1 MHGRRRTL
9 LSGLSLLR
17 QQRKRFPVLECCSCA
32 SDTTHDRNSGGVLV
46 SRRWWSSSGTSTPN
60 AEAETRVS
68 FAEMKSKTKHLYN
81 QIPIENVRNFSIV
94 AHIDHGKS
102 TLADRLME
110 LCVAIESNKTGKSG
124 GGSVPQLLDRLPVE
138 RKRGITVKAQS
149 VALLYRHSRDRM
161 VGRKEGKE
169 SGENMYKD
177 PSKWYLLNLIDT
189 PGHADFSFEV
199 SRSLSACQGCVLLV
213 DATQGV
219 QAQTVATFYQAF
231 EKDLKIVAASNK
243 IDSPLA
249 DVEGSERQMEM
260 IFGIE
265 KASRISAKSGENVG
279 EILDRIVDEIPPPP
293 IATTAA
299 DSSPDDGNFLR
310 ALLIDCDF
318 DKYRGAVSVVQV
330 VDGVLKVGDAIE
342 SFESGRKAEVLEL
355 GVHAPEMMSLK
366 SLQKGNVG
374 YVITSDRDVKA
385 QRVGDTL
392 FNRKERKRE
401 AVTPLVGFKM
411 AKPMVF
417 QGIFPSSA
425 DDFEKLRESVSRLTL
440 NDASVE
446 VFPEVSAALG
456 PGFRC
461 GFLGLLHA
469 EVFTDRLREEFDS
482 DVVAT
487 APTVPYKLTKMFNK
501 SNAKELILADSGDNN
516 DELDPDDQKIE
527 GIKSVNVITSPLS
540 LEANAGLPRDTR
552 IQERLVEATII
563 VPTEYTGKILEL
575 CNERR
580 GEALEHSQ
588 IDSLRAMLRYKL
600 PLGEVASDFADELK
614 SRTSG
619 YATFDY
625 ELAGWQFADICR
637 LDVLVNGE
645 VVDAM
650 ATLCHRSK
658 AVDIGKKMVKKVKEA
673 LPRQMFEVAVQA
685 SLSGKI
691 IARETVSAM
700 RKNVLAKCYGG
711 DVSRKKKLLQKQK
724 DGKKRM
730 RRMGNVDIPAD
741 AFAGLLSAK

>member
-1 MHGRRRTL
+1 MEFC
-9 LSGLSLLR
+9 SAIEK
-17 QQRKRFPVLECCSCA
+17 RK
-32 SDTTHDRNSGGVLV
+32 
-46 SRRWWSSSGTSTPN
+46 
-60 AEAETRVS
+60 
-68 FAEMKSKTKHLYN
+68 KSKTGAT
-81 QIPIENVRNFSIV
+81 S
-94 AHIDHGKS
+94 
-102 TLADRLME
+102 
-110 LCVAIESNKTGKSG
+110 
-124 GGSVPQLLDRLPVE
+124 QLLDRLPVE

-149 VALLYRHSRDRM
+149 VALLYRHSRERENDDDEEEEEE
-161 VGRKEGKE
+161 EGKDDI
-169 SGENMYKD
+169 YAD
-177 PSKWYLLNLIDT
+177 ASKWYLLNLIDT

-231 EKDLKIVAASNK
+231 EKDLKIVAACNK

-249 DVEGSERQMEM
+249 DVEGSEKQMEM
-260 IFGIE
+260 IFGID

-279 EILDRIVDEIPPPP
+279 EILDRIVDEIPPP
-293 IATTAA
+293 TMT
-299 DSSPDDGNFLR
+299 DETLSSSEESNFLR

-330 VDGVLKVGDAIE
+330 VDGELKVGDAIE
-342 SFESGRKAEVLEL
+342 SFESGRKAEVLEV
-355 GVHAPEMMSLK
+355 GVHAPEMTPLK

-487 APTVPYKLTKMFNK
+487 APTVPYKLTKMINK
-501 SNAKELILADSGDNN
+501 SSAREFVENASSSSDKRS
-516 DELDPDDQKIE
+516 ELDPDDQKIE
-527 GIKSVNVITSPLS
+527 GVKSVTVITSPLA
-540 LEANAGLPRDTR
+540 LEANAGLLRDTK

-580 GEALEHSQ
+580 GESLEHSQ
-588 IDSLRAMLRYKL
+588 LDSLRAMLRYKL
-600 PLGEVASDFADELK
+600 PLGEIASDFADELK

-658 AVDIGKKMVKKVKEA
+658 AVDIAKKVVKKVKDA

>member
-1 MHGRRRTL
+1 M
-9 LSGLSLLR
+9 LR
-17 QQRKRFPVLECCSCA
+17 GTTTRGARAVFA
-32 SDTTHDRNSGGVLV
+32 SVSTTTT
-46 SRRWWSSSGTSTPN
+46 TST
-60 AEAETRVS
+60 TVDLFCRRVFGLLPPRLLHTTNHRRSDKEVVVNNDHHHHHHHRLDEKKS
-68 FAEMKSKTKHLYN
+68 FNKSFMKHLYER
-81 QIPIENVRNFSIV
+81 IPVANVRNFSIV
-94 AHIDHGKS
+94 AHVDHGKS
-102 TLADRLME
+102 TLADRVME
-110 LCVAIESNKTGKSG
+110 LCHAIDVSTTKG
-124 GGSVPQLLDRLPVE
+124 GGGGVPQMLDRLPVE

-149 VALLYRHSRDRM
+149 VALLYRHSRDR
-161 VGRKEGKE
+161 RK
-169 SGENMYKD
+169 GEAEENAYKD
-177 PSKWYLLNLIDT
+177 PSRWYLLNLIDT

-199 SRSLSACQGCVLLV
+199 SRSLSACEGCVLLV

-231 EKDLKIVAASNK
+231 EKDLKIVAACNK

-265 KASRISAKSGENVG
+265 KTSRISAKSGENVE
-279 EILDRIVDEIPPPP
+279 EILDRIVDEIPPP
-293 IATTAA
+293 TWRSSSEES
-299 DSSPDDGNFLR
+299 DSLR

-330 VDGVLKVGDAIE
+330 VDGSIKVGDAIE
-342 SFESGRKAEVLEL
+342 SLESGRKAEVLEL
-355 GVHAPEMMSLK
+355 GVHAPEMTSLK

-401 AVTPLVGFKM
+401 TVTPLVGFKM

-425 DDFEKLRESVSRLTL
+425 DDFEKLRESMSRLTL

-487 APTVPYKLTKMFNK
+487 APTVPYKLTKMINK
-501 SNAKELILADSGDNN
+501 SNKSNKSNNTIESMDSDENN
-516 DELDPDDQKIE
+516 E
-527 GIKSVNVITSPLS
+527 GVKSATVITSPLS
-540 LEANAGLPRDTR
+540 LEANAGLPRDTK

-563 VPTEYTGKILEL
+563 VPAEYTGKIVEL

-580 GEALEHSQ
+580 GESIEHSQ

-600 PLGEVASDFADELK
+600 PLGEIASDFADELK

-658 AVDIGKKMVKKVKEA
+658 GVDIAKKVVKKVKDA
-673 LPRQMFEVAVQA
+673 LPRQMFEIAVQA

>member
-1 MHGRRRTL
+1 
-9 LSGLSLLR
+9 
-17 QQRKRFPVLECCSCA
+17 
-32 SDTTHDRNSGGVLV
+32 
-46 SRRWWSSSGTSTPN
+46 
-60 AEAETRVS
+60 
-68 FAEMKSKTKHLYN
+68 
-81 QIPIENVRNFSIV
+81 
-94 AHIDHGKS
+94 
-102 TLADRLME
+102 
-110 LCVAIESNKTGKSG
+110 
-124 GGSVPQLLDRLPVE
+124 
-138 RKRGITVKAQS
+138 
-149 VALLYRHSRDRM
+149 
-161 VGRKEGKE
+161 
-169 SGENMYKD
+169 
-177 PSKWYLLNLIDT
+177 
-189 PGHADFSFEV
+189 
-199 SRSLSACQGCVLLV
+199 
-213 DATQGV
+213 
-219 QAQTVATFYQAF
+219 
-231 EKDLKIVAASNK
+231 
-243 IDSPLA
+243 
-249 DVEGSERQMEM
+249 
-260 IFGIE
+260 
-265 KASRISAKSGENVG
+265 
-279 EILDRIVDEIPPPP
+279 
-293 IATTAA
+293 
-299 DSSPDDGNFLR
+299 
-310 ALLIDCDF
+310 
-318 DKYRGAVSVVQV
+318 
-330 VDGVLKVGDAIE
+330 VGDAIE
-342 SFESGRKAEVLEL
+342 SFESGRKAEVLEV
-355 GVHAPEMMSLK
+355 GVHAPEMTPLK

-487 APTVPYKLTKMFNK
+487 APTVPYKLTKMINK
-501 SNAKELILADSGDNN
+501 SSAREFAENASSSGDNRS
-516 DELDPDDQKIE
+516 ELDPDDQKIE
-527 GIKSVNVITSPLS
+527 GVKSVTVITSPLA
-540 LEANAGLPRDTR
+540 LEANAGLPRDTK

-580 GEALEHSQ
+580 GESLEHSQ
-588 IDSLRAMLRYKL
+588 LDSLRAMLRYKL
-600 PLGEVASDFADELK
+600 PLGEIASDFADELK

-658 AVDIGKKMVKKVKEA
+658 AVDIAKKVVKKVKDA

>member
-1 MHGRRRTL
+1 
-9 LSGLSLLR
+9 
-17 QQRKRFPVLECCSCA
+17 
-32 SDTTHDRNSGGVLV
+32 
-46 SRRWWSSSGTSTPN
+46 
-60 AEAETRVS
+60 
-68 FAEMKSKTKHLYN
+68 
-81 QIPIENVRNFSIV
+81 
-94 AHIDHGKS
+94 
-102 TLADRLME
+102 
-110 LCVAIESNKTGKSG
+110 
-124 GGSVPQLLDRLPVE
+124 
-138 RKRGITVKAQS
+138 
-149 VALLYRHSRDRM
+149 
-161 VGRKEGKE
+161 
-169 SGENMYKD
+169 
-177 PSKWYLLNLIDT
+177 
-189 PGHADFSFEV
+189 
-199 SRSLSACQGCVLLV
+199 
-213 DATQGV
+213 
-219 QAQTVATFYQAF
+219 
-231 EKDLKIVAASNK
+231 
-243 IDSPLA
+243 
-249 DVEGSERQMEM
+249 
-260 IFGIE
+260 
-265 KASRISAKSGENVG
+265 
-279 EILDRIVDEIPPPP
+279 
-293 IATTAA
+293 
-299 DSSPDDGNFLR
+299 
-310 ALLIDCDF
+310 
-318 DKYRGAVSVVQV
+318 
-330 VDGVLKVGDAIE
+330 
-342 SFESGRKAEVLEL
+342 
-355 GVHAPEMMSLK
+355 
-366 SLQKGNVG
+366 
-374 YVITSDRDVKA
+374 
-385 QRVGDTL
+385 
-392 FNRKERKRE
+392 
-401 AVTPLVGFKM
+401 M

-487 APTVPYKLTKMFNK
+487 APTVPYKLTKMINK
-501 SNAKELILADSGDNN
+501 SSAREFAENASSSGDNRS
-516 DELDPDDQKIE
+516 ELDPDDQKIE
-527 GIKSVNVITSPLS
+527 GVKSVTVITSPLA
-540 LEANAGLPRDTR
+540 LEANAGLPRDTK

-580 GEALEHSQ
+580 GESLEHSQ
-588 IDSLRAMLRYKL
+588 LDSLRAMLRYKL
-600 PLGEVASDFADELK
+600 PLGEIASDFADELK

-658 AVDIGKKMVKKVKEA
+658 AVDIAKKVVKKVKDA

>member
-1 MHGRRRTL
+1 MIFTL
-9 LSGLSLLR
+9 LGIVFITTLFVIHFHDYMIFTLLGIV
-17 QQRKRFPVLECCSCA
+17 FMI
-32 SDTTHDRNSGGVLV
+32 TNS
-46 SRRWWSSSGTSTPN
+46 
-60 AEAETRVS
+60 
-68 FAEMKSKTKHLYN
+68 
-81 QIPIENVRNFSIV
+81 
-94 AHIDHGKS
+94 GKS

-110 LCVAIESNKTGKSG
+110 FCGAIEKNGTK
-124 GGSVPQLLDRLPVE
+124 QFLDKLPVE
-138 RKRGITVKAQS
+138 RARGITVKAQS
-149 VALLYRHSRDRM
+149 VALLYRHSKSRQ
-161 VGRKEGKE
+161 KEE
-169 SGENMYKD
+169 QRERRRREEEEEEEEV
-177 PSKWYLLNLIDT
+177 YLLNLIDT

-199 SRSLSACQGCVLLV
+199 QRSLAACQGCVLLV

-219 QAQTVATFYQAF
+219 QAQTVATFFQAF
-231 EKDLKIVAASNK
+231 ERDLKIVAAVNK
-243 IDSPLA
+243 IDSHLA
-249 DVEGSERQMEM
+249 DVEGTERQMES

-265 KASRISAKSGENVG
+265 RTSRISAKIGLNVE
-279 EILDRIVDEIPPPP
+279 EILDRIIDEIPPPP
-293 IATTAA
+293 TQMYNNSNSSRNSKEGVSSSSSSRSSNPTTTIEKVGEK
-299 DSSPDDGNFLR
+299 DSEYCR

-318 DKYRGAVSVVQV
+318 DRFRGAVSIIQV
-330 VDGVLKVGDAIE
+330 VNGSLKVGDAIE
-342 SFESGRKAEVLEL
+342 SYESGRKAEVIEL
-355 GVHAPEMMSLK
+355 GVATPHMTPLK
-366 SLQKGNVG
+366 QLNAGNVG
-374 YVITSDRDVKA
+374 YLITSDRDVKA
-385 QRVGDTL
+385 QKVGDTL

-401 AVTPLVGFKM
+401 NVLPLHGFKM

-425 DDFEKLRESVSRLTL
+425 DDFDKLRESVSRLTL

-487 APTVPYKLTKMFNK
+487 APTVPYKLIKMNNNNN
-501 SNAKELILADSGDNN
+501 SNRKEDNFDEN
-516 DELDPDDQKIE
+516 DE
-527 GIKSVNVITSPLS
+527 NVTIITSPLS
-540 LEANAGLPRDTR
+540 LEANSGLSRDFR
-552 IQERLVEATII
+552 IHERLVDATII
-563 VPTEYTGKILEL
+563 VPTEYTGKVLEL

-580 GEALEHSQ
+580 GESIEHSQ

-600 PLGEVASDFADELK
+600 PLGEIASDFSDELK

-637 LDVLVNGE
+637 LDILVNGE

-658 AVDIGKKMVKKVKEA
+658 ALEIGKKIVKKVQNA
-673 LPRQMFEVAVQA
+673 LPRQMFEIAVQA
-685 SLSGKI
+685 AASGKI

-724 DGKKRM
+724 EGKKRM
-730 RRMGNVDIPAD
+730 RRMGNVDIPSD

>member
-1 MHGRRRTL
+1 MTTTTTTTTVLRLSRLLRRRFFGLPPL
-9 LSGLSLLR
+9 LHNTNRTPSFDDNR
-17 QQRKRFPVLECCSCA
+17 HR
-32 SDTTHDRNSGGVLV
+32 HDDAFVNDHRHHHLD
-46 SRRWWSSSGTSTPN
+46 
-60 AEAETRVS
+60 E
-68 FAEMKSKTKHLYN
+68 KSKSKHLYD
-81 QIPIENVRNFSIV
+81 QIPVANVRNFSIV
-94 AHIDHGKS
+94 AHVDHGKS

-110 LCVAIESNKTGKSG
+110 LCHAIDVSTTKG
-124 GGSVPQLLDRLPVE
+124 GVPQMLDRLPVE

-149 VALLYRHSRDRM
+149 VALLYRHSRDR
-161 VGRKEGKE
+161 RK
-169 SGENMYKD
+169 GEAEENAYKD
-177 PSKWYLLNLIDT
+177 PSRWYLLNLIDT

-199 SRSLSACQGCVLLV
+199 SRSLSACEGCVLLV

-231 EKDLKIVAASNK
+231 EKDLKIVAACNK

-265 KASRISAKSGENVG
+265 KTSRISAKSGENVE
-279 EILDRIVDEIPPPP
+279 EILDRIVDEIPPPSSSEES
-293 IATTAA
+293 
-299 DSSPDDGNFLR
+299 DSLR

-330 VDGVLKVGDAIE
+330 VDGSIKVGDAIE
-342 SFESGRKAEVLEL
+342 SLESGRKAEVLEL
-355 GVHAPEMMSLK
+355 GVHAPEMTSLK

-401 AVTPLVGFKM
+401 TVTPLVGFKM

-425 DDFEKLRESVSRLTL
+425 DDFEKLRESMSRLTL

-487 APTVPYKLTKMFNK
+487 APTVPYKLTKMINK
-501 SNAKELILADSGDNN
+501 SNKSNKSNNTIESMDSDENN
-516 DELDPDDQKIE
+516 E
-527 GIKSVNVITSPLS
+527 GVKSATVITSPLS
-540 LEANAGLPRDTR
+540 LEANAGLPRDTK

-563 VPTEYTGKILEL
+563 VPAEYTGKIVEL

-580 GEALEHSQ
+580 GESIEHSQ

-600 PLGEVASDFADELK
+600 PLGEIASDFADELK

-658 AVDIGKKMVKKVKEA
+658 GVDIAKKVVKKVKDA
-673 LPRQMFEVAVQA
+673 LPRQMFEIAVQA

>member
-1 MHGRRRTL
+1 MTTTAAVLRLSNRLLQNRRFFEGLPPLLHDFTNRTQT
-9 LSGLSLLR
+9 SFVVDNHHR
-17 QQRKRFPVLECCSCA
+17 HHR
-32 SDTTHDRNSGGVLV
+32 HDDAFVN
-46 SRRWWSSSGTSTPN
+46 N
-60 AEAETRVS
+60 E
-68 FAEMKSKTKHLYN
+68 KSKSKHVLLYD
-81 QIPIENVRNFSIV
+81 QIPVANVRNFSIV
-94 AHIDHGKS
+94 AHVDHGKS

-110 LCVAIESNKTGKSG
+110 LCHAIDVSTTKG
-124 GGSVPQLLDRLPVE
+124 GVPQMLDRLPVE

-149 VALLYRHSRDRM
+149 VALLYRHSRDR
-161 VGRKEGKE
+161 RK
-169 SGENMYKD
+169 GEAEENAYKD
-177 PSKWYLLNLIDT
+177 PSRWYLLNLIDT

-199 SRSLSACQGCVLLV
+199 SRSLSACEGCVLLV

-231 EKDLKIVAASNK
+231 EKDLKIVAACNK

-265 KASRISAKSGENVG
+265 KTSRISAKSGENVE
-279 EILDRIVDEIPPPP
+279 EILDRIVDEIPPP
-293 IATTAA
+293 TWRSSSEES
-299 DSSPDDGNFLR
+299 DSLR

-330 VDGVLKVGDAIE
+330 VDGSIKVGDAIE
-342 SFESGRKAEVLEL
+342 SLESGRKAEVLEL
-355 GVHAPEMMSLK
+355 GVHAPEMTSLK

-401 AVTPLVGFKM
+401 TVTPLVGFKM

-425 DDFEKLRESVSRLTL
+425 DDFEKLRESMSRLTL

-487 APTVPYKLTKMFNK
+487 APTVPYKLTKMINK
-501 SNAKELILADSGDNN
+501 SNKSNKSNNTIESMDS
-516 DELDPDDQKIE
+516 DENIE
-527 GIKSVNVITSPLS
+527 GVKSATVITSPLS
-540 LEANAGLPRDTR
+540 LEANAGLPRDTK

-563 VPTEYTGKILEL
+563 VPAEYTGKIVEL

-580 GEALEHSQ
+580 GESIEHSQ

-600 PLGEVASDFADELK
+600 PLGEIASDFADELK

-658 AVDIGKKMVKKVKEA
+658 GVDIAKKVVKKVKDA
-673 LPRQMFEVAVQA
+673 LPRQMFEIAVQA

>member
-1 MHGRRRTL
+1 M
-9 LSGLSLLR
+9 
-17 QQRKRFPVLECCSCA
+17 
-32 SDTTHDRNSGGVLV
+32 
-46 SRRWWSSSGTSTPN
+46 
-60 AEAETRVS
+60 S
-68 FAEMKSKTKHLYN
+68 FAELKSKTKHLYN

-124 GGSVPQLLDRLPVE
+124 VGSVPQLLDRLPVE

-342 SFESGRKAEVLEL
+342 SFESGGKRKCW
-355 GVHAPEMMSLK
+355 SL
-366 SLQKGNVG
+366 
-374 YVITSDRDVKA
+374 A
-385 QRVGDTL
+385 
-392 FNRKERKRE
+392 
-401 AVTPLVGFKM
+401 
-411 AKPMVF
+411 
-417 QGIFPSSA
+417 
-425 DDFEKLRESVSRLTL
+425 
-440 NDASVE
+440 
-446 VFPEVSAALG
+446 
-456 PGFRC
+456 C
-461 GFLGLLHA
+461 
-469 EVFTDRLREEFDS
+469 
-482 DVVAT
+482 
-487 APTVPYKLTKMFNK
+487 
-501 SNAKELILADSGDNN
+501 
-516 DELDPDDQKIE
+516 
-527 GIKSVNVITSPLS
+527 
-540 LEANAGLPRDTR
+540 TR
-552 IQERLVEATII
+552 
-563 VPTEYTGKILEL
+563 
-575 CNERR
+575 RR
-580 GEALEHSQ
+580 
-588 IDSLRAMLRYKL
+588 
-600 PLGEVASDFADELK
+600 
-614 SRTSG
+614 
-619 YATFDY
+619 
-625 ELAGWQFADICR
+625 
-637 LDVLVNGE
+637 
-645 VVDAM
+645 
-650 ATLCHRSK
+650 
-658 AVDIGKKMVKKVKEA
+658 
-673 LPRQMFEVAVQA
+673 
-685 SLSGKI
+685 
-691 IARETVSAM
+691 
-700 RKNVLAKCYGG
+700 
-711 DVSRKKKLLQKQK
+711 
-724 DGKKRM
+724 
-730 RRMGNVDIPAD
+730 
-741 AFAGLLSAK
+741 

>member
-1 MHGRRRTL
+1 
-9 LSGLSLLR
+9 
-17 QQRKRFPVLECCSCA
+17 V
-32 SDTTHDRNSGGVLV
+32 
-46 SRRWWSSSGTSTPN
+46 
-60 AEAETRVS
+60 
-68 FAEMKSKTKHLYN
+68 
-81 QIPIENVRNFSIV
+81 V
-94 AHIDHGKS
+94 A
-102 TLADRLME
+102 
-110 LCVAIESNKTGKSG
+110 C
-124 GGSVPQLLDRLPVE
+124 
-138 RKRGITVKAQS
+138 
-149 VALLYRHSRDRM
+149 
-161 VGRKEGKE
+161 
-169 SGENMYKD
+169 
-177 PSKWYLLNLIDT
+177 
-189 PGHADFSFEV
+189 
-199 SRSLSACQGCVLLV
+199 
-213 DATQGV
+213 
-219 QAQTVATFYQAF
+219 
-231 EKDLKIVAASNK
+231 NK

-265 KASRISAKSGENVG
+265 KTSRISAKSGENVE
-279 EILDRIVDEIPPPP
+279 EILDRIVDEIPPPSSSEES
-293 IATTAA
+293 
-299 DSSPDDGNFLR
+299 DSLR

-330 VDGVLKVGDAIE
+330 VDGSIKVGDAIE
-342 SFESGRKAEVLEL
+342 SLESGRKAEVLEL
-355 GVHAPEMMSLK
+355 GVHAPEMTSLK

-401 AVTPLVGFKM
+401 TVTPLVGFKM

-425 DDFEKLRESVSRLTL
+425 DDFEKLRESMSRLTL

-487 APTVPYKLTKMFNK
+487 APTVPYKLTKMINK
-501 SNAKELILADSGDNN
+501 SNKSNKSNNTIESMDSDENN
-516 DELDPDDQKIE
+516 E
-527 GIKSVNVITSPLS
+527 GVKSATVITSPLS
-540 LEANAGLPRDTR
+540 LEANAGLPRDTK

-563 VPTEYTGKILEL
+563 VPAEYTGKIVEL

-580 GEALEHSQ
+580 GESIEHSQ

-600 PLGEVASDFADELK
+600 PLGEIASDFADELK

-658 AVDIGKKMVKKVKEA
+658 GVDIAKKVVKKVKDA
-673 LPRQMFEVAVQA
+673 LPRQMFEIAVQA